1 MSPRFSSCLAL
12 TVAVLLNA
20 GTARAEAAG
29 VVPPA
34 LLACAA
40 VKKNSE
46 RLACYDQTI
55 EHLSSDAAGAA
66 AAPVRSAEAM
76 FGASSGPQRA
86 AAPTIEREELTS
98 VSARVKAL
106 RHDASGALVIDLDNG
121 QQWRQMSG
129 SSSPLLEVGHEVT
142 ITRGA
147 LNSFRMS
154 TPSGRALKVKR
165 VL

>member
-1 MSPRFSSCLAL
+1 MTRSTLMFLA
-12 TVAVLLNA
+12 AVLLTA
-20 GTARAEAAG
+20 GTAGAETADA
-29 VVPPA
+29 VPPA
-34 LLACAA
+34 LRACAS

-55 EHLSSDAAGAA
+55 ERLSSDDATA
-66 AAPVRSAEAM
+66 AAPARSAEAM
-76 FGASSGPQRA
+76 FGAS
-86 AAPTIEREELTS
+86 AAPNRTTTPTTEREELTS

-106 RHDASGALVIDLDNG
+106 RHDASAALVIDLDNG
-121 QQWRQMSG
+121 QQWLQTSG

-142 ITRGA
+142 ITRAA

-165 VL
+165 VK

>member
-1 MSPRFSSCLAL
+1 MSRRFSSCLAL

-20 GTARAEAAG
+20 GSVRAEAAD

-34 LLACAA
+34 LLACAG

-55 EHLSSDAAGAA
+55 ERVSSDAAGAA
-66 AAPVRSAEAM
+66 PARSAEAM
-76 FGASSGPQRA
+76 FGASSTPDSVA
-86 AAPTIEREELTS
+86 ATAIEREELTS

-121 QQWRQMSG
+121 QQWRQTSG
-129 SSSPLLEVGHEVT
+129 SGSPLLEVGHAVT
-142 ITRGA
+142 ITRAA

>member
-1 MSPRFSSCLAL
+1 M
-12 TVAVLLNA
+12 
-20 GTARAEAAG
+20 RAEAAD

-34 LLACAA
+34 LLACAG

-46 RLACYDQTI
+46 RLACYDQDDRT
-55 EHLSSDAAGAA
+55 AVVGFGGAA
-66 AAPVRSAEAM
+66 APARSAEAM
-76 FGASSGPQRA
+76 FGASSVPGHA

-121 QQWRQMSG
+121 QQWRQTSG
-129 SSSPLLEVGHEVT
+129 PSSPLLEVGHEVT
-142 ITRGA
+142 ITRAA

>member
-1 MSPRFSSCLAL
+1 MNSAAFLLAATL
-12 TVAVLLNA
+12 LVAS
-20 GTARAEAAG
+20 TTRAEPVDA
-29 VVPPA
+29 VPPA
-34 LLACAA
+34 LRACAT

-55 EHLSSDAAGAA
+55 ERLSSAA
-66 AAPVRSAEAM
+66 AAAVPAQSAEAM
-76 FGASSGPQRA
+76 FGASA
-86 AAPTIEREELTS
+86 APNRTSAPTIEREELTS
-98 VSARVKAL
+98 VSAHVKAL
-106 RHDASGALVIDLDNG
+106 HHAPDGALVIDLDNG
-121 QQWRQMSG
+121 QQWLQTSG

-142 ITRGA
+142 ITRAA

>member
-1 MSPRFSSCLAL
+1 MSPGFSSCLAL
-12 TVAVLLNA
+12 IAAVLLSGA
-20 GTARAEAAG
+20 SVRAAAAA

-34 LLACAA
+34 LLACAG

-46 RLACYDQTI
+46 RLACYDQAI
-55 EHLSSDAAGAA
+55 EWLSSDSGAAGAPA
-66 AAPVRSAEAM
+66 RSAEAM
-76 FGASSGPQRA
+76 FGASSGPGHA
-86 AAPTIEREELTS
+86 SAPTIEREELTS

-106 RHDASGALVIDLDNG
+106 GHDASGALVIDLDNG
-121 QQWRQMSG
+121 QQWRQTSG
-129 SSSPLLEVGHEVT
+129 PSSPLLEVGHEVT
-142 ITRGA
+142 ITRAA